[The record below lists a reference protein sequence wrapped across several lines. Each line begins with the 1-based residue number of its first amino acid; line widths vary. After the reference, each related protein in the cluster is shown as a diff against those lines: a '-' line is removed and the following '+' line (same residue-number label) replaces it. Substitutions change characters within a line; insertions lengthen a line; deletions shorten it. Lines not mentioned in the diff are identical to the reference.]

1 MVIKD
6 FITDVEAFFIKVPMK
21 VKYKMSKGGS
31 RRSYMG
37 TIVRITSNE
46 GLTGYGEIFAT
57 PGWYSAESPNGVIQM
72 INRWFKPLLKKE
84 RICDIERIIH
94 KLDEER
100 MGNNFAK
107 SGVDMALYDLMG
119 KSLGVPVCDLIGG
132 RFHNEFEMV
141 GGMGIFN
148 PEEMAERAVEFVNQ
162 GHKTLKIKIG
172 DKNLDTDVERVRAV
186 REAVGDAIKIRVDA
200 NAWYSRADAMRV
212 IRRIEKFNL
221 DNIEQPLPD
230 WDLEGMAAI
239 TAKVDTP
246 IMADESVHDLWD
258 AYRIVKNNVA
268 DIIKIKMAKI
278 GGFYKA
284 QQVINL
290 CEAAGVPVV
299 VGNGMNT
306 SIMGSAELNL
316 ACSHKQVIQGGEFVG
331 PAKIKEDLVKEPMVM
346 VDGKYI
352 LRDKP
357 GLGIE
362 VDKDKIKKS
371 LFPIG

>member
-6 FITDVEAFFIKVPMK
+6 FITNVEAFFVRVPTK

-31 RRSYMG
+31 RKSYMG
-37 TIVRITSNE
+37 TIIRITSNE
-46 GLTGYGEIFAT
+46 GLTGYGEIFGT
-57 PGWYSAESPNGVIQM
+57 PGWYSAESPDNIIRM
-72 INRWFKPLLKKE
+72 INIWFKPLLVKE
-84 RICDIERIIH
+84 RICNIERIIF

-100 MGNNFAK
+100 IGNNFAK
-107 SGVDMALYDLMG
+107 SGIDMALHDLMG
-119 KSLGVPVCDLIGG
+119 KSLGVPICDLIGG
-132 RFHNEFEMV
+132 RFHSEFEMV
-141 GGMGIFN
+141 GGMGMFE
-148 PEEMAERAVEFVNQ
+148 PKEMAKKAIEFVNQ

-172 DKNLDTDVERVRAV
+172 EQNIDKDVERVRAV
-186 REAVGDAIKIRVDA
+186 REAVGDSIKIRVDA
-200 NAWYSRADAMRV
+200 NAYYSRADAIRV
-212 IRRIEKFNL
+212 IRRIEKYIL
-221 DNIEQPLPD
+221 ENIEQPLPD

-246 IMADESVHDLWD
+246 IMADESVHNLWD
-258 AYRIVKNNVA
+258 AYRIVKNNIA

-299 VGNGMNT
+299 LGNGFNT

-316 ACSHKQVIQGGEFVG
+316 ACSHRQIIQGGEFVG
-331 PAKIKEDLVKEPMVM
+331 PAKLKEDLVKEPMVM

-362 VDKDKIKKS
+362 VDEEKIKKS
-371 LFPIG
+371 LIPIG

>member
-6 FITDVEAFFIKVPMK
+6 VIKDVEAFFVKVPTK

-37 TIVRITSNE
+37 AIIRITTEE
-46 GLTGYGEIFAT
+46 GLTGYGEIFGT
-57 PGWYSAESPNGVIQM
+57 PGWYSAESPDGVLNM
-72 INRWFKPLLKKE
+72 INRWFRPLLIKE
-84 RICDIERIIH
+84 RICDIERIIY

-141 GGMGIFN
+141 GGMGIFE
-148 PEEMAERAVEFVNQ
+148 PEEMVKKAVEFVNQ

-172 DKNLDTDVERVRAV
+172 DYDLDKDVERVRAV
-186 REAVGDAIKIRVDA
+186 REAVGDSIKIRVDA
-200 NAWYSRADAMRV
+200 NAWYSRADAIRV
-212 IRRIEKFNL
+212 IRRIEKYNL
-221 DNIEQPLPD
+221 DNIEQPLAD

-246 IMADESVHDLWD
+246 IMADESVHNLWD
-258 AYRIVKNNVA
+258 AYRIVKNKVA
-268 DIIKIKMAKI
+268 DIIKIKFAKI

-299 VGNGMNT
+299 IGNGLNT

-316 ACSHKQVIQGGEFVG
+316 ACSHKQIIQGGEFVG
-331 PAKIKEDLVKEPMVM
+331 PAKLKEDLVKVPLVM
-346 VDGKYI
+346 KDGKYV

-362 VDKDKIKKS
+362 VDEEKINKS
-371 LFPIG
+371 KISI

>member
-1 MVIKD
+1 MVSKIK
-6 FITDVEAFFIKVPMK
+6 DVEAFFVKVPTK

-37 TIVRITSNE
+37 TIVRITTDE
-46 GLTGYGEIFAT
+46 GLLGYGEVFGT
-57 PGWYSAESPNGVIQM
+57 PGWYSAESPDGVLQM
-72 INRWFKPLLKKE
+72 INRWFRPLLIKE
-84 RICDIERIIH
+84 RVFDIERIIY

-107 SGVDMALYDLMG
+107 SAVDMALYDLMG

-132 RFHNEFEMV
+132 RYHNEFEMV
-141 GGMGIFN
+141 GGMGIFE
-148 PEEMAERAVEFVNQ
+148 PEKMAEMAVEFVNQ

-172 DKNLDTDVERVRAV
+172 EGSLDKDVERVRVV
-186 REAVGDAIKIRVDA
+186 REAIGDSVKLRVDA
-200 NAWYSRADAMRV
+200 NAWYSREDAMRV
-212 IRRIEKFNL
+212 IRRIEKYDL
-221 DNIEQPLPD
+221 DNIEQPIPD
-230 WDLEGMAAI
+230 WDFEGMAAI

-246 IMADESVHDLWD
+246 IMADESVHNLWD
-258 AYRIVKNNVA
+258 AYRIVKNKVA
-268 DIIKIKMAKI
+268 NIIKIKISKI

-306 SIMGSAELNL
+306 SILGSAELNL
-316 ACSHKQVIQGGEFVG
+316 ACSHKQIVQGGEFVG
-331 PAKIKEDLVKEPMVM
+331 PAKMKEDLVKEPMVM
-346 VDGKYI
+346 IEGKYV
-352 LRDKP
+352 LTNKP

-362 VDKDKIKKS
+362 VDEEKIKKS
-371 LFPIG
+371 LFPI

>member
-6 FITDVEAFFIKVPMK
+6 IIKDVEAFFVKVPTK

-37 TIVRITSNE
+37 AIIRITTEE

-57 PGWYSAESPNGVIQM
+57 PGWYSAESPDGVIQM
-72 INRWFKPLLKKE
+72 INRWFRPKLIKE
-84 RICDIERIIH
+84 RICDIERIIY

-107 SGVDMALYDLMG
+107 SGVDMALYDLLG

-141 GGMGIFN
+141 GGMGIFV
-148 PEEMAERAVEFVNQ
+148 PEEMAQKAVEFVNQ

-172 DKNLDTDVERVRAV
+172 DSDIDKDVERVRLV
-186 REAVGDAIKIRVDA
+186 REAVGDSIKIRVDA
-200 NAWYSRADAMRV
+200 NAWYSRADAIRV
-212 IRRIEKFNL
+212 IRRIEKYNL
-221 DNIEQPLPD
+221 DNIEQPLAD

-246 IMADESVHDLWD
+246 IMADESVHNLWD
-258 AYRIVKNNVA
+258 AYRIVKDKVA
-268 DIIKIKMAKI
+268 DIIKIKFAKI

-299 VGNGMNT
+299 IGNGLNT

-316 ACSHKQVIQGGEFVG
+316 ACSHKQIIQGGEFVG
-331 PAKIKEDLVKEPMVM
+331 PAKLKEDLVKDPLVM
-346 VDGKYI
+346 KDGKYV

-362 VDKDKIKKS
+362 VDEEKINKS
-371 LFPIG
+371 KISI